1 MNNPNAKMKH
11 SGVEWIGDIPEGWG
25 VLPLKYFGV
34 ITLGKMLTPNEKSG
48 YQLKPYLRSINVQAD
63 KINLSDVKEMWFSND
78 ELERLKLKRGDL
90 LLNEG
95 GDVGRTSI
103 WENELDECYFQNS
116 INRVQFNKEK
126 DLYYYFYYLSQMF
139 HFTGYYKLFVNTVSI
154 SHLTKEKLEAVKF
167 IRPPLKEQE
176 QIVAYLDEKTSHI
189 DKLLD
194 ISKRKIGL
202 LKEQRASIINQVV
215 TKGLNPNAKMKHSG
229 VEWIGDIPEGWG
241 LVRLKKFGTFF
252 KGNGIKKEDLRINGI
267 RCIRYGEIYTKYDR
281 IVYEAKSFID
291 DEVAKMSVLINKGD
305 LLFTGSGE
313 TIEDIG
319 KAVLYFNDLI
329 AFAGG
334 DIIILRL
341 NDYVDK
347 IYSSYLINSNFV
359 KHQKSLLG
367 KGEIVVHIYSKDLK
381 NIIVPLPPLEEQEQI
396 VAYLDE
402 KTSTIDKSISIEERR
417 IGLLK
422 EYRQSIISQVITGK
436 IKVIADE

>member
-1 MNNPNAKMKH
+1 MKRYAKYKDSGVEWIGDIPEGWGVAPLKRFCNVKRGSSPRPIDDPKFFDINGQYSWVRISDVTKSERYLLSTDEKLSELGSSLSTKLEPNDLFLSIAGSVGKPIITKIQCCIHDGFVWFLNLTFNKEYLYYIFKIGQCFFGLGKMGTQLNLNSDTVGMILLPLPPLKEQDQIVAYLDEKTSHIDKLLDISKRKIGLLKEQRSSIINQVITKGLNPNAKMKH

-95 GDVGRTSI
+95 GDVGRTSV
-103 WENELDECYFQNS
+103 WENELEECYFQNS

-176 QIVAYLDEKTSHI
+176 QIVAYLDEKTS
-189 DKLLD
+189 
-194 ISKRKIGL
+194 
-202 LKEQRASIINQVV
+202 
-215 TKGLNPNAKMKHSG
+215 T
-229 VEWIGDIPEGWG
+229 
-241 LVRLKKFGTFF
+241 
-252 KGNGIKKEDLRINGI
+252 
-267 RCIRYGEIYTKYDR
+267 IY
-281 IVYEAKSFID
+281 
-291 DEVAKMSVLINKGD
+291 
-305 LLFTGSGE
+305 
-313 TIEDIG
+313 
-319 KAVLYFNDLI
+319 
-329 AFAGG
+329 
-334 DIIILRL
+334 
-341 NDYVDK
+341 
-347 IYSSYLINSNFV
+347 
-359 KHQKSLLG
+359 
-367 KGEIVVHIYSKDLK
+367 
-381 NIIVPLPPLEEQEQI
+381 
-396 VAYLDE
+396 
-402 KTSTIDKSISIEERR
+402 KSISIEERR
-417 IGLLK
+417 IVLLK